1 MQIFDKYM
9 QNDSSA
15 ALMSLLSIR
24 SQVNKDRLE
33 KKVFKFQW
41 TNLINKVKA
50 FAKIQ
55 VQVEF
60 ANSI

>member
-41 TNLINKVKA
+41 TNLINKVKP